1 MLRKLAPL
9 FLGTTSVLSATR
21 GLPEFE
27 NGFLNV
33 FKNFGGDAE
42 IFQDFPWPVM
52 RVHRRTW
59 MAMDASWMRLDA
71 QGSLLGA
78 PWGRSWATRGRFWA
92 FEGLPWLL
100 KERSWP
106 PPERLKSL
114 STQNK
119 MHWNRLCTVKRFTE
133 VPRRNKT
140 ASFRS
145 LKFQRTRSQI
155 SRSRRKNFETRP
167 DFFWKFYERGV
178 GILGASVDVKD
189 AAADCQDASE
199 FSFFRPKKDGNFL
212 KVFGNFWKNVDF
224 FFFFETNFRTRENWR
239 ESIFE

>member
-1 MLRKLAPL
+1 MASNARPS
-9 FLGTTSVLSATR
+9 THV
-21 GLPEFE
+21 
-27 NGFLNV
+27 NGH
-33 FKNFGGDAE
+33 G
-42 IFQDFPWPVM
+42 
-52 RVHRRTW
+52 RV
-59 MAMDASWMRLDA
+59 MDASGR
-71 QGSLLGA
+71 SRIA
-78 PWGRSWATRGRFWA
+78 PRRSWGRSWATRGRFWA

-155 SRSRRKNFETRP
+155 SRSRRKIFES
-167 DFFWKFYERGV
+167 DASGFFWKFYERGLE
-178 GILGASVDVKD
+178 ILEASVDVKD
-189 AAADCQDASE
+189 AAEDCQDASK
-199 FSFFRPKKDGNFL
+199 FSFFRPKKNGNFL
-212 KVFGNFWKNVDF
+212 EFFGNFWKNV
-224 FFFFETNFRTRENWR
+224 EKKYFRKEFSDARKLEGKYFWVC
-239 ESIFE
+239 

>member
-1 MLRKLAPL
+1 MASNARPS
-9 FLGTTSVLSATR
+9 THV
-21 GLPEFE
+21 
-27 NGFLNV
+27 NGH
-33 FKNFGGDAE
+33 G
-42 IFQDFPWPVM
+42 
-52 RVHRRTW
+52 RV
-59 MAMDASWMRLDA
+59 MDASGR
-71 QGSLLGA
+71 SRIA
-78 PWGRSWATRGRFWA
+78 PRRSWGRSWATRGRFWA

-189 AAADCQDASE
+189 AAADWQDASE
-199 FSFFRPKKDGNFL
+199 FSFFRLWKDGHFL
-212 KVFGNFWKNVDF
+212 KNFGNF
-224 FFFFETNFRTRENWR
+224 
-239 ESIFE
+239 

>member
-1 MLRKLAPL
+1 
-9 FLGTTSVLSATR
+9 
-21 GLPEFE
+21 
-27 NGFLNV
+27 
-33 FKNFGGDAE
+33 
-42 IFQDFPWPVM
+42 M
-52 RVHRRTW
+52 RVHRRTVV
-59 MAMDASWMRLDA
+59 AMHAWWTRL
-71 QGSLLGA
+71 GRSRIA
-78 PWGRSWATRGRFWA
+78 PGRSWGRSWATRGRSWA
-92 FEGLPWLL
+92 LEGVPWVV

-106 PPERLKSL
+106 PPERIKSL

-189 AAADCQDASE
+189 AAADWQDASE
-199 FSFFRPKKDGNFL
+199 FSFFRLWKDGHFLKNFGNFL
-212 KVFGNFWKNVDF
+212 KKVEN
-224 FFFFETNFRTRENWR
+224 FFFEKNFRTRENWR